1 MNTGKEEVKPRKPR
15 IPEGKERV
23 SIVLWSETVA
33 TLETA
38 AVENFRT
45 LNLQIE
51 KILQEWVE
59 SSGDLQS
66 VSLGE

>member
-1 MNTGKEEVKPRKPR
+1 MSAGKDVKTRKPR